1 MLTLPEELGR
11 LNALKILDVS
21 QVQIIKQS
29 CKQLEIDLHTYKLH
43 CHDNNNDPE
52 EFL

>member
-21 QVQIIKQS
+21 QVQQIEHTLLMICAS
-29 CKQLEIDLHTYKLH
+29 ELALYLEGL
-43 CHDNNNDPE
+43 
-52 EFL
+52 

>member
-21 QVQIIKQS
+21 QVQQIEYTLLMICASELALYLKG
-29 CKQLEIDLHTYKLH
+29 L
-43 CHDNNNDPE
+43 
-52 EFL
+52 